1 MNVPPVRHTAIAR
14 SAASVSN
21 PSVLTAEHRHRKA
34 YLEWWYRET
43 NVLEMFISSWKRAA
57 ADAIQALELSPGV
70 VIVYHSCNESPPGG
84 QIL

>member
-14 SAASVSN
+14 SVGSVTN
-21 PSVLTAEHRHRKA
+21 PSVLTAEHRLRKA

-70 VIVYHSCNESPPGG
+70 DIVYHSCSESPPGG
-84 QIL
+84 QIF